1 MSAPDLRSFLAE
13 QEAAGRV
20 QRHSEPASPRYQIAR
35 RLFEADDRVQL
46 FEQVEGYR
54 TSVIANVAASRAQV
68 AAALGVTSDALVTHV
83 AAALS
88 EPGELRTVTEAPFLA
103 NRHEHPDVAALVPL
117 MQFYPRSERT
127 YTSAC
132 VICARHPDFG
142 MNLSYHRMMYLGG
155 NRFSVRVVPRHLHQI
170 LEGGEGRA
178 QVAVAIG
185 LHPAVGIAAA
195 ISFGPDFDE
204 LACAAHL
211 LGQPLDCFDLDGTL
225 VPAHAEMVWRARF
238 TGELADEG
246 PFVDLTGTY
255 DGVRKQP
262 VLEVETL
269 YHRDDYMYQVIL
281 PGGAEHRVLM
291 GLPQEPRIFRVVQN
305 TVAGLRAVALTQG
318 GAGWLHAVVAID
330 QRAAGQAKNAG
341 LAALAAHPSLKR
353 VVVVDA
359 DIDVHSADDVE
370 WAIATRVQPDRDVIV
385 VPGAHGSSLDP
396 TRDPVTETTA
406 KWIIDATRP
415 LDGDPDLFVRVEPP
429 E

>member
-1 MSAPDLRSFLAE
+1 MIDLRSFIAA
-13 QEAAGRV
+13 QEAAGRLV
-20 QRHSEPASPRYQIAR
+20 RHAAPLSTRYQVAR

-46 FEQVEGYR
+46 FENIEGYD
-54 TSVIANVAASRAQV
+54 VPVVANVAASRAAV
-68 AAALGVTSDALVTHV
+68 AAALGVAPGELVTQV
-83 AAALS
+83 ATALG
-88 EPGELRTVTEAPFLA
+88 EPGELRLVGEAPFLA
-103 NRHEHPDVAALVPL
+103 HRHDRPDLAAHVPL
-117 MQFYPRSERT
+117 MQFYPRGERT

-142 MNLSYHRMMYLGG
+142 MNLSYHRMMYLGQ

-170 LEGGEGRA
+170 IEGGGGELE
-178 QVAVAIG
+178 VAVAIG
-185 LHPAVGIAAA
+185 LHPAVGVAAA

-204 LACAAHL
+204 MACAARM
-211 LGQPLDCFDLDGTL
+211 LGQPLEVFDLDGLL
-225 VPAHAEMVWRARF
+225 VPAHAEMIWKARF

-255 DGVRKQP
+255 DGVRQQP

-269 YHRDDYMYQVIL
+269 YHRDDYIYQVIL

-291 GLPQEPRIFRVVQN
+291 GLPQEPRMFRVVQN

-353 VVVVDA
+353 VVVVDG
-359 DIDVHSADDVE
+359 DIDVYDADDVE
-370 WAIATRVQPDRDVIV
+370 WAIATRVQPDRDLIV

-396 TRDPVTETTA
+396 TRDPVSETTA

-415 LDGDPDLFVRVEPP
+415 MDGDPDLFVRVEPP
-429 E
+429 RD